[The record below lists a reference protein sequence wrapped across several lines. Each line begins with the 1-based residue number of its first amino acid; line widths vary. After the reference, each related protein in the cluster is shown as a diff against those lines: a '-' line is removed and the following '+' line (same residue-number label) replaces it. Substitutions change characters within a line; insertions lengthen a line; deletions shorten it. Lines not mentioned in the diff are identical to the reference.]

1 MGNGYIKGVIMIS
14 VKQVSKIYK
23 VKQQAETKNILK
35 SLFKCEYKQVKAV
48 ENISFDINRETWLD

>member
-1 MGNGYIKGVIMIS
+1 MIS